1 MDAPNQDINLNSP
14 NKGLPGNMTDVPV
27 NTPASGDGIGVLS
40 EAETEELRSELAK
53 VEDEIA
59 TLRQV
64 LVAKE
69 KHASD
74 IKRKL
79 GLTPF
84 TELKQNLSKSWQDVQ
99 ASNAYKGASEKVED
113 LNKTITQSEV
123 YKKTQATL
131 STAGSKTSSAISSVG
146 SALSKTLGEIKS
158 HPFSQSFSSYSIRH
172 SISMPA
178 MRESPTFKS
187 FEESVGNLKAKVIGN
202 ENNSKDG
209 YHTPTA
215 SSPTTE
221 EKLSQDNAPF

>member
-146 SALSKTLGEIKS
+146 SALSKTLGEIK
-158 HPFSQSFSSYSIRH
+158 
-172 SISMPA
+172 
-178 MRESPTFKS
+178 ESPTFKS

>member
-27 NTPASGDGIGVLS
+27 DTPASGDGVGVLS
-40 EAETEELRSELAK
+40 EAETEELKSELTK

-69 KHASD
+69 RHASE

-84 TELKQNLSKSWQDVQ
+84 NELKQNLSKSWQDVQ
-99 ASNAYKGASEKVED
+99 ASNAYK
-113 LNKTITQSEV
+113 
-123 YKKTQATL
+123 KTQATL
-131 STAGSKTSSAISSVG
+131 STAGSKTTNAISNVG
-146 SALSKTLGEIKS
+146 SVLSRTLGEIKS
-158 HPFSQSFSSYSIRH
+158 HPFSQSFSSSYSIRH

-202 ENNSKDG
+202 ENNSKGG

-215 SSPTTE
+215 SSPSAE
-221 EKLSQDNAPF
+221 EKLPQDNAPF

>member
-1 MDAPNQDINLNSP
+1 MDAPNQ
-14 NKGLPGNMTDVPV
+14 GLPGNMTDVPV
-27 NTPASGDGIGVLS
+27 DTPASGDGVGVLS
-40 EAETEELRSELAK
+40 EAETEELKIELTK

-69 KHASD
+69 RHASE

-84 TELKQNLSKSWQDVQ
+84 NELKQNLSKSWQDVQ

-146 SALSKTLGEIKS
+146 SALSRTLGEIK
-158 HPFSQSFSSYSIRH
+158 
-172 SISMPA
+172 
-178 MRESPTFKS
+178 ESPTFKS

-202 ENNSKDG
+202 ENNSKGG

-215 SSPTTE
+215 SSPSAE
-221 EKLSQDNAPF
+221 EKLPQDNAPF

>member
-27 NTPASGDGIGVLS
+27 DTPASGDGVGVLS
-40 EAETEELRSELAK
+40 EAETEELKSELTK
-53 VEDEIA
+53 VEEEIA

-69 KHASD
+69 KHASE

-84 TELKQNLSKSWQDVQ
+84 NELKQNLSKSWHDVQ
-99 ASNAYKGASEKVED
+99 ASN
-113 LNKTITQSEV
+113 V

-131 STAGSKTSSAISSVG
+131 STAGSKTSNAISSVG
-146 SALSKTLGEIKS
+146 SVLSRTLGEIKS
-158 HPFSQSFSSYSIRH
+158 HPFSQSF
-172 SISMPA
+172 
-178 MRESPTFKS
+178 RESPTFKS

-215 SSPTTE
+215 TSPSAE
-221 EKLSQDNAPF
+221 ETLPQDSAPF

>member
-14 NKGLPGNMTDVPV
+14 NKGLPENMTDVPV
-27 NTPASGDGIGVLS
+27 DTPAGGDGLGVLS
-40 EAETEELRSELAK
+40 EVETEELKSELSK
-53 VEDEIA
+53 VEEEIA

-64 LVAKE
+64 LAAKE
-69 KHASD
+69 KHASE

-84 TELKQNLSKSWQDVQ
+84 NELKQNLTKSWQDVQ
-99 ASNAYKGASEKVED
+99 ASNA
-113 LNKTITQSEV
+113 

-146 SALSKTLGEIKS
+146 SVLSRTLGEIKS
-158 HPFSQSFSSYSIRH
+158 HPLSQSFSSYSIRH

-202 ENNSKDG
+202 ENNVKDG
-209 YHTPTA
+209 YHTPSAT
-215 SSPTTE
+215 SPSTE
-221 EKLSQDNAPF
+221 EKLPQDNAPF

>member
-27 NTPASGDGIGVLS
+27 DTPASGDGVGVLS
-40 EAETEELRSELAK
+40 EAETEELKSELTK

-69 KHASD
+69 RHASE

-84 TELKQNLSKSWQDVQ
+84 NELKQNLSKSWQDVQ

-131 STAGSKTSSAISSVG
+131 STAGSKTTNAISNVG
-146 SALSKTLGEIKS
+146 SVLSRTLGEIN
-158 HPFSQSFSSYSIRH
+158 SYSIRH

-202 ENNSKDG
+202 ENNSKGG

-215 SSPTTE
+215 SSPSAE
-221 EKLSQDNAPF
+221 EKLPQDNAPF

>member
-14 NKGLPGNMTDVPV
+14 NKGLPENMTDVPV
-27 NTPASGDGIGVLS
+27 DTPAGGDGLGVLS
-40 EAETEELRSELAK
+40 EVETEELKRELSK

-64 LVAKE
+64 LAAKE
-69 KHASD
+69 KHASE

-84 TELKQNLSKSWQDVQ
+84 NELKQNLTKSWQDVQ
-99 ASNAYKGASEKVED
+99 ASNAYKGTSEKVED
-113 LNKTITQSEV
+113 LNKKITQSEV

-146 SALSKTLGEIKS
+146 SVLSRTLGEIK
-158 HPFSQSFSSYSIRH
+158 
-172 SISMPA
+172 
-178 MRESPTFKS
+178 ESPTFKS

-202 ENNSKDG
+202 ENNVKDG
-209 YHTPTA
+209 YHTPSAT
-215 SSPTTE
+215 SPSTE
-221 EKLSQDNAPF
+221 EKLPQDNAPF

>member
-14 NKGLPGNMTDVPV
+14 NKGLSGNMTDVPV
-27 NTPASGDGIGVLS
+27 DTPASGDGVGVLS
-40 EAETEELRSELAK
+40 EAETEELKSELTK

-69 KHASD
+69 RHASD

-84 TELKQNLSKSWQDVQ
+84 NELKQNLSKSWQDVQ
-99 ASNAYKGASEKVED
+99 ASNAYK
-113 LNKTITQSEV
+113 
-123 YKKTQATL
+123 KTQATL
-131 STAGSKTSSAISSVG
+131 STAGSKTTSAISSVG
-146 SALSKTLGEIKS
+146 SVLTRTLGEIKS

-202 ENNSKDG
+202 ENNSKGG

-215 SSPTTE
+215 SSPSAE
-221 EKLSQDNAPF
+221 EKLPQDNAPF

>member
-1 MDAPNQDINLNSP
+1 MDAPSQDINLNSP
-14 NKGLPGNMTDVPV
+14 NKGLPEHMIDVPV
-27 NTPASGDGIGVLS
+27 DTPAGGDGVGVLS
-40 EAETEELRSELAK
+40 EVETEELKIELIK

-64 LVAKE
+64 LAAKE
-69 KHASD
+69 KHAAE

-84 TELKQNLSKSWQDVQ
+84 NELKQNLSKGWQDVQ
-99 ASNAYKGASEKVED
+99 ASNA
-113 LNKTITQSEV
+113 

-131 STAGSKTSSAISSVG
+131 STAGSKTSSAISTVG
-146 SALSKTLGEIKS
+146 SVLSKTLGDIKS

-187 FEESVGNLKAKVIGN
+187 FEESVGNLKAKVVGS
-202 ENNSKDG
+202 ENHAKDD
-209 YHTPTA
+209 YQSPTA
-215 SSPTTE
+215 TSPTAE
-221 EKLSQDNAPF
+221 EKLPQNSAPF

>member
-14 NKGLPGNMTDVPV
+14 NKGLPENMTDVPV
-27 NTPASGDGIGVLS
+27 DTPAGGDGVGVLS
-40 EAETEELRSELAK
+40 EVEAEELKNDLSK

-64 LVAKE
+64 LAAKE
-69 KHASD
+69 KHASE

-84 TELKQNLSKSWQDVQ
+84 NELKQNLTKSWQDVQ
-99 ASNAYKGASEKVED
+99 ASNAYK
-113 LNKTITQSEV
+113 
-123 YKKTQATL
+123 KTQATL
-131 STAGSKTSSAISSVG
+131 STAGTKTSSVISSVG
-146 SALSKTLGEIKS
+146 TVLSRTLGEIKS

-187 FEESVGNLKAKVIGN
+187 FEESVGNLKAKVIKN
-202 ENNSKDG
+202 ENHAKDD

-215 SSPTTE
+215 PSPSTE
-221 EKLSQDNAPF
+221 EKPPQDNAPF

>member
-27 NTPASGDGIGVLS
+27 DTPASGDGVGVLS
-40 EAETEELRSELAK
+40 EAETEELKSELAK

-64 LVAKE
+64 LFAKE
-69 KHASD
+69 KHASE

-84 TELKQNLSKSWQDVQ
+84 NELKQNLSKSWQDVQ

-113 LNKTITQSEV
+113 LNKTITHSEV

-131 STAGSKTSSAISSVG
+131 STAGSRTSSAISSVG
-146 SALSKTLGEIKS
+146 SVLSKTLGDIK
-158 HPFSQSFSSYSIRH
+158 
-172 SISMPA
+172 
-178 MRESPTFKS
+178 ESPTFKS

-202 ENNSKDG
+202 ENNSKGD

-215 SSPTTE
+215 TSPSAE
-221 EKLSQDNAPF
+221 DKLPQDNAPF

>member
-14 NKGLPGNMTDVPV
+14 NKGLPENMTDVPV
-27 NTPASGDGIGVLS
+27 DTPAGGDGLGVLS
-40 EAETEELRSELAK
+40 EVETEELKCELSK

-64 LVAKE
+64 LAAKE
-69 KHASD
+69 KHASE

-84 TELKQNLSKSWQDVQ
+84 NELKQNLTKSWQDVQ
-99 ASNAYKGASEKVED
+99 ASNA
-113 LNKTITQSEV
+113 

-146 SALSKTLGEIKS
+146 SVLSRTLGEIK
-158 HPFSQSFSSYSIRH
+158 
-172 SISMPA
+172 
-178 MRESPTFKS
+178 ESPTFKS

-202 ENNSKDG
+202 ENNVKDG
-209 YHTPTA
+209 YHTPSAT
-215 SSPTTE
+215 SPSTE
-221 EKLSQDNAPF
+221 EKLPQDNAPF

>member
-14 NKGLPGNMTDVPV
+14 NKGLPENMTDVPV
-27 NTPASGDGIGVLS
+27 DTPAGGDGLGVLS
-40 EAETEELRSELAK
+40 EVETEELKSELSK
-53 VEDEIA
+53 VEEEIA

-64 LVAKE
+64 LAAKE
-69 KHASD
+69 KHASE

-84 TELKQNLSKSWQDVQ
+84 NELKQNLTKSWQDVQ
-99 ASNAYKGASEKVED
+99 ASNAYKGTSEKVED
-113 LNKTITQSEV
+113 LNKRITQSEV

-146 SALSKTLGEIKS
+146 SVLSRTLGEIN
-158 HPFSQSFSSYSIRH
+158 SYSIRH

-202 ENNSKDG
+202 ENNVKDG
-209 YHTPTA
+209 YHTPSAT
-215 SSPTTE
+215 SPSTE
-221 EKLSQDNAPF
+221 EKLPQDNAPF

>member
-27 NTPASGDGIGVLS
+27 NTPASGDGVGVLS

-146 SALSKTLGEIKS
+146 SALSKTLGEIK
-158 HPFSQSFSSYSIRH
+158 
-172 SISMPA
+172 
-178 MRESPTFKS
+178 ESPTFKS

>member
-14 NKGLPGNMTDVPV
+14 NKGLSGNMTDVPV
-27 NTPASGDGIGVLS
+27 DTPASGDGVGVLS
-40 EAETEELRSELAK
+40 EAETEELKSELTK

-69 KHASD
+69 RHASD

-84 TELKQNLSKSWQDVQ
+84 NELKQNLSKSWQDVQ
-99 ASNAYKGASEKVED
+99 ASNAYK
-113 LNKTITQSEV
+113 
-123 YKKTQATL
+123 KTQATL
-131 STAGSKTSSAISSVG
+131 STAGSKTTSAISSVG
-146 SALSKTLGEIKS
+146 SVLTRTLGEIN
-158 HPFSQSFSSYSIRH
+158 SYSIRH

-202 ENNSKDG
+202 ENNSKGG

-215 SSPTTE
+215 SSPSAE
-221 EKLSQDNAPF
+221 EKLPQDNAPF

>member
-1 MDAPNQDINLNSP
+1 MDAPSQ
-14 NKGLPGNMTDVPV
+14 GLPEHMIDVPV
-27 NTPASGDGIGVLS
+27 DTPAGGDGVGVLS
-40 EAETEELRSELAK
+40 EVETEELKSELIK

-64 LVAKE
+64 LAAKE
-69 KHASD
+69 KHAAE

-79 GLTPF
+79 GLTTF
-84 TELKQNLSKSWQDVQ
+84 NELKQNLSKGWQDVQ
-99 ASNAYKGASEKVED
+99 ASNAYKGASVKVED

-123 YKKTQATL
+123 YKKTSATL

-146 SALSKTLGEIKS
+146 SVLSRTLGEIKS
-158 HPFSQSFSSYSIRH
+158 HPFSQSFSSSYSIRH

-202 ENNSKDG
+202 ENNAKDG
-209 YHTPTA
+209 YQSPTA
-215 SSPTTE
+215 TSPTAE
-221 EKLSQDNAPF
+221 EKLPQDSAPF

>member
-27 NTPASGDGIGVLS
+27 DTPASGDGVGVLS
-40 EAETEELRSELAK
+40 EAETEELKSELTK

-69 KHASD
+69 RHASE

-84 TELKQNLSKSWQDVQ
+84 NELKQNLSKSWQDVQ
-99 ASNAYKGASEKVED
+99 ASNAYK
-113 LNKTITQSEV
+113 
-123 YKKTQATL
+123 KTQATL
-131 STAGSKTSSAISSVG
+131 STAGSKTTNAISNVG
-146 SALSKTLGEIKS
+146 SVLSRTLGEIN
-158 HPFSQSFSSYSIRH
+158 SSYSIRH

-202 ENNSKDG
+202 ENNSKGG

-215 SSPTTE
+215 SSPSAE
-221 EKLSQDNAPF
+221 EKLPQDNAPF

>member
-27 NTPASGDGIGVLS
+27 DTPASGDGVGVLS
-40 EAETEELRSELAK
+40 EAETEELKSELTK

-69 KHASD
+69 RHASE

-84 TELKQNLSKSWQDVQ
+84 NELKQNLSKSWQDVQ
-99 ASNAYKGASEKVED
+99 ASNAYK
-113 LNKTITQSEV
+113 
-123 YKKTQATL
+123 KTQATL
-131 STAGSKTSSAISSVG
+131 STAGSKTTNAISNVG
-146 SALSKTLGEIKS
+146 SVLSRTLGEIKS

-202 ENNSKDG
+202 ENNSKGG

-215 SSPTTE
+215 SSPSAE
-221 EKLSQDNAPF
+221 EKLPQDNAPF

>member
-1 MDAPNQDINLNSP
+1 MDAPNQ
-14 NKGLPGNMTDVPV
+14 GLPGNMTDVPV
-27 NTPASGDGIGVLS
+27 DTPASGDGVGVLS
-40 EAETEELRSELAK
+40 EAETEELKIELTK

-69 KHASD
+69 RHASE

-84 TELKQNLSKSWQDVQ
+84 NELKQNLTKSWQDVQ

-146 SALSKTLGEIKS
+146 SALSRTLGEIK
-158 HPFSQSFSSYSIRH
+158 
-172 SISMPA
+172 
-178 MRESPTFKS
+178 ESPTFKS

-202 ENNSKDG
+202 ENNSKGG

-215 SSPTTE
+215 SSPSAE
-221 EKLSQDNAPF
+221 EKLPQDNAPF

>member
-99 ASNAYKGASEKVED
+99 ASNA
-113 LNKTITQSEV
+113 

>member
-1 MDAPNQDINLNSP
+1 MDAPDQ
-14 NKGLPGNMTDVPV
+14 GLPGNMTDVPV
-27 NTPASGDGIGVLS
+27 DTPASGDGVVVLS
-40 EAETEELRSELAK
+40 EAETEELRSELCK

-69 KHASD
+69 KHASE

-99 ASNAYKGASEKVED
+99 ASNAYK
-113 LNKTITQSEV
+113 KTH
-123 YKKTQATL
+123 ATL

-202 ENNSKDG
+202 ENNSKAG

-215 SSPTTE
+215 SSPTAE
-221 EKLSQDNAPF
+221 ENLSQDNAPF

>member
-1 MDAPNQDINLNSP
+1 MDAPDQDINLTSP

-27 NTPASGDGIGVLS
+27 DTPASGDGVVVLS
-40 EAETEELRSELAK
+40 EAETEELRSELCK

-69 KHASD
+69 KHASE

-99 ASNAYKGASEKVED
+99 ASNAYK
-113 LNKTITQSEV
+113 KTH
-123 YKKTQATL
+123 ATL

-146 SALSKTLGEIKS
+146 SALSKTLGEIN
-158 HPFSQSFSSYSIRH
+158 SYSIRH

-202 ENNSKDG
+202 ENNSKAG

-215 SSPTTE
+215 SSPTAE
-221 EKLSQDNAPF
+221 ENLSQDNAPF

>member
-14 NKGLPGNMTDVPV
+14 NKGLSGNMTDVPV
-27 NTPASGDGIGVLS
+27 DTPASGDGVGVLS
-40 EAETEELRSELAK
+40 EAETEELKSELTK

-69 KHASD
+69 RHASD

-84 TELKQNLSKSWQDVQ
+84 NELKQNLSKSWQDVQ

-113 LNKTITQSEV
+113 LNKTITQTEV

-131 STAGSKTSSAISSVG
+131 STAGSKTTSAISSVG
-146 SALSKTLGEIKS
+146 SVLTRTLGEIN
-158 HPFSQSFSSYSIRH
+158 SYSIRH

-202 ENNSKDG
+202 ENNSKGG

-215 SSPTTE
+215 SSPSAE
-221 EKLSQDNAPF
+221 EKLPQDNAPF

>member
-27 NTPASGDGIGVLS
+27 DTPASGDGVGVLS
-40 EAETEELRSELAK
+40 EAETEELKSELSK

-69 KHASD
+69 KHASE

-84 TELKQNLSKSWQDVQ
+84 SELKQNLSKSWQDVQ
-99 ASNAYKGASEKVED
+99 ASNAYK
-113 LNKTITQSEV
+113 
-123 YKKTQATL
+123 KTQATL
-131 STAGSKTSSAISSVG
+131 STAGSKTSNAISSVG
-146 SALSKTLGEIKS
+146 SVLSKTLGEIKS

-202 ENNSKDG
+202 ESNSRDG

-215 SSPTTE
+215 SSPSAE
-221 EKLSQDNAPF
+221 AKLPQDNAPF

>member
-1 MDAPNQDINLNSP
+1 MDAPSQDINLNSP
-14 NKGLPGNMTDVPV
+14 NKGLPEHMIDVPV
-27 NTPASGDGIGVLS
+27 DTPAGGDGVGVLS
-40 EAETEELRSELAK
+40 EVETEELKSELIK

-64 LVAKE
+64 LAAKE
-69 KHASD
+69 KHAAE

-79 GLTPF
+79 GLTTF
-84 TELKQNLSKSWQDVQ
+84 NELKQNLSKGWQDVQ
-99 ASNAYKGASEKVED
+99 ASNAYK
-113 LNKTITQSEV
+113 KTS
-123 YKKTQATL
+123 ATL

-146 SALSKTLGEIKS
+146 SVLSRTLGEIKS

-202 ENNSKDG
+202 ENNAKDG
-209 YHTPTA
+209 YQSPTA
-215 SSPTTE
+215 TSPTAE
-221 EKLSQDNAPF
+221 EKLPQDSAPF

>member
-27 NTPASGDGIGVLS
+27 DTPASGDGVGVLS
-40 EAETEELRSELAK
+40 EAETEELKIELTK

-69 KHASD
+69 RHASE

-84 TELKQNLSKSWQDVQ
+84 NELKQNLSKSWQDVQ
-99 ASNAYKGASEKVED
+99 ASNA
-113 LNKTITQSEV
+113 

-146 SALSKTLGEIKS
+146 SALSRTLGEIK
-158 HPFSQSFSSYSIRH
+158 
-172 SISMPA
+172 
-178 MRESPTFKS
+178 ESPTFKS

-202 ENNSKDG
+202 ENNSKGG

-215 SSPTTE
+215 SSPSAE
-221 EKLSQDNAPF
+221 EKLPQDNAPF

>member
-14 NKGLPGNMTDVPV
+14 NKGLPENMTDVPV
-27 NTPASGDGIGVLS
+27 DTPAGGDGLGVLS
-40 EAETEELRSELAK
+40 EVETEELKSELSK
-53 VEDEIA
+53 VEEEIA

-64 LVAKE
+64 LAAKE
-69 KHASD
+69 KHASE

-84 TELKQNLSKSWQDVQ
+84 NELKQNLTKSWQDVQ
-99 ASNAYKGASEKVED
+99 ASNA
-113 LNKTITQSEV
+113 

-146 SALSKTLGEIKS
+146 SVLSRTLGEIN
-158 HPFSQSFSSYSIRH
+158 SYSIRH

-202 ENNSKDG
+202 ENNVKDG
-209 YHTPTA
+209 YHTPSAT
-215 SSPTTE
+215 SPSTE
-221 EKLSQDNAPF
+221 EKLPQDNAPF

>member
-27 NTPASGDGIGVLS
+27 DTPASGDGVGVLS
-40 EAETEELRSELAK
+40 EAETEELKIELTK

-69 KHASD
+69 RHASE

-84 TELKQNLSKSWQDVQ
+84 NELKQNLTKSWQDVQ

-146 SALSKTLGEIKS
+146 SALSRTLGEIKS
-158 HPFSQSFSSYSIRH
+158 HPFSQSF
-172 SISMPA
+172 
-178 MRESPTFKS
+178 RESPTFKS

-202 ENNSKDG
+202 ENNSKGG

-215 SSPTTE
+215 SSPSAE
-221 EKLSQDNAPF
+221 EKLPQDNAPF